1 VVIVVVVLGAVAA
14 WGILESVVIA
24 GLLTLVEVGGLL
36 AIVVAAAHSNLPV
49 AQALTTLPPLEFHVL
64 FSIAFASLLAFF
76 AFIGFEDLANIVEE
90 AKNPHRDIPR
100 AMVFTLIISTALY
113 VIVAAVAISAVSV
126 ERLSSSPAPLSLVF
140 REIAGVSP
148 ATISAIAIVATLNT
162 ILAQITM
169 AARVVYGMARQGDLP
184 ATIGAVHPGT
194 ATPWLATALIVAA
207 VVGLALAFPFVG
219 LAGKHIRCDA
229 CGVCGGQSGAAAAQ
243 IPSRAV
249 IRSACEHSGLDA
261 GCRACFV
268 RRHDCRGPE
277 RLTPS
282 AEPCARSNPGA
293 VGSLVCKAPENS

>member
-1 VVIVVVVLGAVAA
+1 
-14 WGILESVVIA
+14 
-24 GLLTLVEVGGLL
+24 LL

-64 FSIAFASLLAFF
+64 SSIAFASLLAFF
-76 AFIGFEDLANIVEE
+76 SFIGFEDLANIVEE

-113 VIVAAVAISAVSV
+113 VIVAAVAISAVSM

-194 ATPWLATALIVAA
+194 ATPWLATALIVAG

-219 LAGKHIRCDA
+219 LAESTSVATLAVFAVVNLALLRLKYRRVSSSAAHVNIPVWMPAAGLVSCVVMIVA
-229 CGVCGGQSGAAAAQ
+229 ALSG
-243 IPSRAV
+243 
-249 IRSACEHSGLDA
+249 
-261 GCRACFV
+261 
-268 RRHDCRGPE
+268 
-277 RLTPS
+277 
-282 AEPCARSNPGA
+282 
-293 VGSLVCKAPENS
+293 